1 MRVTSLAHQ
10 LNWSYRTVEWSP
22 KLLTAHSEISASHF
36 VLPDLPNV
44 HEYSDHERKN
54 YFNAIPPSQRIQ
66 TIAACN
72 HDETSLRKLVIKAG
86 KLLVVGGHDKN
97 SSLLDKNSDSN
108 SNSKNSDSN
117 KNKGKGKGSCCCAL
131 TATDAVQILQ
141 QRDDTKTTEIWGVTN
156 PNNINSIENV
166 NEKIAA
172 GITGFITQPL
182 LSSHALGI
190 LEAYPRETN
199 ATYIAGVAMPNSN
212 KSLQFWLKLLE
223 QPELETDAL
232 FKSHMAFFQSPY
244 FSSVAWIRREVQ
256 NLEAHATIDGIH
268 FMPMKNAN
276 DLLDLLGK

>member
-1 MRVTSLAHQ
+1 MRGTSLVHQ
-10 LNWSYRTVEWSP
+10 LSGSYRTVEWSP
-22 KLLTAHSEISASHF
+22 KLLTVHSEISASHF
-36 VLPDLPNV
+36 VLPDLPSV
-44 HEYSDHERKN
+44 YEYSDHERKN
-54 YFNAIPPSQRIQ
+54 YFIAIPPNQRIQ

-72 HDETSLRKLVIKAG
+72 HNETSLGKLVIKAG

-97 SSLLDKNSDSN
+97 SLDKKNRN
-108 SNSKNSDSN
+108 KNSK
-117 KNKGKGKGSCCCAL
+117 GSSCCAL
-131 TATDAVQILQ
+131 TTTDAVQILQ
-141 QRDDTKTTEIWGVTN
+141 QRNDTKSAEIWGVTN
-156 PNNINSIENV
+156 PNNINSIQSV

-182 LSSHALGI
+182 LSSHALDI
-190 LEAYPRETN
+190 LEAYPRESN

-244 FSSVAWIRREVQ
+244 FTSMSWIRREVQ
-256 NLEAHATIDGIH
+256 NLEANATIDGMH
-268 FMPMKNAN
+268 FMPMKNTN